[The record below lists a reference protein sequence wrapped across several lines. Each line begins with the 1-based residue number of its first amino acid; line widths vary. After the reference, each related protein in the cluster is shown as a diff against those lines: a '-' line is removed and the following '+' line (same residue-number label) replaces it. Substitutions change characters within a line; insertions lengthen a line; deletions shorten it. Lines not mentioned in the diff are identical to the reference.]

1 MLTVYPCVD
10 DAERSAQRPASKRV
24 HVEPELVAC
33 IFRAKGGSG
42 GSAFAFELENAEW
55 ELVTPAGR
63 AWKVARQQ
71 KKPPEFT
78 EPTEYEAREFVSMC
92 ESEVAPAAN
101 EKRGA

>member
-33 IFRAKGGSG
+33 IFRAKGGS
-42 GSAFAFELENAEW
+42 AFGYELENAQW
-55 ELVTPAGR
+55 ELVTREADGR

-71 KKPPEFT
+71 KKPPELT

-92 ESEVAPAAN
+92 ESEVVAN